1 MATRT
6 MATKTFRLAE
16 DAFGTVLGPNGHAR
30 QEGWY
35 EAGQHF
41 TPAGPVGGNTNPW
54 TGASLGNR
62 PSGPVYRDEA
72 GALCVLAPDARL
84 EPVD

>member
-1 MATRT
+1 MATR
-6 MATKTFRLAE
+6 AKVQTFRLTE
-16 DAFGTVLGPNGHAR
+16 DAFGTVLGPDGHAR

-35 EAGQHF
+35 EAGQQF

-62 PSGPVYRDEA
+62 PHGPVYRDEA